1 VVWVERSRYR
11 VTVLHAESFE
21 DLVNVGLLGESDSIV
36 CKVDLD
42 SEEPVNF
49 AEILDVKFRLEGGNK
64 VFSEVIGGSKDRD
77 VVHIDGKK
85 EVAGAVD
92 QDARVVGRES
102 KSVGEEIIREAGVPF
117 PRTLLQSIETPFE
130 FAHFAVYPAAE
141 RKTHLDFFF

>member
-1 VVWVERSRYR
+1 VVWVERSRYG

-64 VFSEVIGGSKDRD
+64 VFSGVVGGSKDRD

-92 QDARVVGRES
+92 FES
-102 KSVGEEIIREAGVPF
+102 EEVSFVCSQQELPLFDVDSTFWGKDEVF
-117 PRTLLQSIETPFE
+117 PRLLP
-130 FAHFAVYPAAE
+130 
-141 RKTHLDFFF
+141 